1 MKLPFTTR
9 AVFGKKVASLREQ
22 GSVPVVCYGA
32 KQKSASYTV
41 PLKPLTDFLASDV
54 VIVETDGDL
63 QGKQVL
69 LQAIDMHPVTG
80 VPIHADFLFVDTSQE
95 VEHEVPIRVEGESPG
110 VKVHEGQMVVAL
122 DKVVVRALPQH
133 IPGFVIADVSGLA
146 DIGSHLAVSDL
157 PLPDNV
163 TLVSNLE
170 DTVISIVEQSQEEE
184 EPVQEDEDYLES
196 IEVTG
201 KGGKKPE
208 EGEAGEEE
216 EGAGEQE

>member
-1 MKLPFTTR
+1 MKLPFTSRTI
-9 AVFGKKVASLREQ
+9 FGKQVAGLRKA

-32 KQKSASYTV
+32 EQKSTAYTV
-41 PLKPLTDFLASDV
+41 PVKQLTDLLTSDV
-54 VIVETDGDL
+54 VVVEADGDL

-69 LQAIDMHPVTG
+69 LQDIDFHPVTG
-80 VPIHADFLFVDTSQE
+80 DPIHADFLFVDASRE
-95 VEHEVPIRVEGESPG
+95 VEHEVPIRVEGEAPG

-122 DKVVVRALPQH
+122 DKLIVRALPQN
-133 IPGFVIADVSGLA
+133 IPGFVTADVSGLE
-146 DIGSHLAVSDL
+146 DIGSHLSVSNI

-163 TLVSNLE
+163 TLVSNPE

-184 EPVQEDEDYLES
+184 EPVQEDENYLEN

-208 EGEAGEEE
+208 DEEVAE
-216 EGAGEQE
+216 EDAGEQE